1 MYTAIRRYTTAP
13 GRAKGIAQKADATFL
28 PVIRAIPGF
37 VAYVLVDGGQ
47 DAGRDVLATVSIFE
61 AKEQADESVR
71 RAALWVRENA
81 LPSDD
86 MRGPEVTAGTALVA
100 SVLGRTPLYSSEL
113 TAHGIATDESRI

>member
-13 GRAKGIAQKADATFL
+13 GRAKGIAQKADASFL
-28 PVIRAIPGF
+28 PIVRAIPGF
-37 VAYVLVDGGQ
+37 VAYFLVDGGQ

-61 AKEQADESVR
+61 TKEQADESVR

-100 SVLGRTPLYSSEL
+100 SVRTGTPSYSDAVARSSVS
-113 TAHGIATDESRI
+113 DESRT